1 MYCNCGAAIKSGDD
15 VITFK
20 TCGSSGNSGHDHGHG
35 HGGFLGFLFHGHR
48 HHSRHRSPARIAVD
62 LYKNG
67 ELTPGT
73 QILRIGCGQKYQ
85 VCSVQE

>member
-20 TCGSSGNSGHDHGHG
+20 TCGTSGNIGHG
-35 HGGFLGFLFHGHR
+35 

>member
-1 MYCNCGAAIKSGDD
+1 ML
-15 VITFK
+15 TFK
-20 TCGSSGNSGHDHGHG
+20 IDINKWEKPMLTLVQNKPDISVHILSLRFDGHG
-35 HGGFLGFLFHGHR
+35 

>member
-1 MYCNCGAAIKSGDD
+1 
-15 VITFK
+15 
-20 TCGSSGNSGHDHGHG
+20 
-35 HGGFLGFLFHGHR
+35 
-48 HHSRHRSPARIAVD
+48 